1 MNRNKCERIVFGLV
15 PGGLLLVGL
24 FLLLNGAAHMARADG
39 GDLFVTTGGSGD
51 CSQAN
56 PCDLHTALDSASDGA
71 ALYIAEGTYTGSG
84 GAVLTVT
91 HSLTLHGGWDGTTAS
106 PPVCDPGAHPTTMD
120 AEGTRRGVYISGS
133 LTVTLEGFTVT
144 NGVASPE
151 GAGLIA
157 NDTHLTLRGMT
168 FYNNVISTTARAA
181 FGGGAM
187 VERGILQVEGCTFRA
202 NSAWGDKISKGGGLV
217 ISNTLAATV
226 TGSLFQDNDAWY
238 DSGLL
243 FWAASGVGERVPLT
257 LRGNRFV
264 GNGRGNSPGIAGG
277 GYTGAF
283 EITNANA
290 RVEDNVVEQNEFATG
305 RGAIKVSRSDL
316 YMARN
321 IISGNTSHYH
331 ASGLYLDRPSSPFT
345 LVNNVIVDNQA
356 TYYWQDHQCVLIR
369 GGVGQMRHNTIAR
382 NVGRAGI
389 RVEEGAA
396 VTMTN
401 ILLVSHSV
409 GITVSAGSTATLEG
423 TLWGSDAWANDTDW
437 GGDGAIVTGVVNIW
451 GDPAFVNPGGGDYHL
466 GPSSEARN
474 AGVDAG
480 VTDDVDGEPRL
491 GIPDIGADEYWAY
504 IYLPLVMR
512 NN

>member
-1 MNRNKCERIVFGLV
+1 MNLSQGKRLVFGLV

-24 FLLLNGAAHMARADG
+24 FLLLNGAAHMARADS

-56 PCDLHTALDSASDGA
+56 PCDLQMALETASDGA
-71 ALYIAEGTYTGSG
+71 ALYVAEGTYTGRG

-120 AEGTRRGVYISGS
+120 AEGTRRGVYISDS

-144 NGVASPE
+144 NGVASSA

-157 NDTHLTLRGMT
+157 NATRLTLRGMT
-168 FYNNVISTTARAA
+168 FYSNVISTTARAA

-187 VERGILQVEGCTFRA
+187 VEGGTLQVVDSTFQA
-202 NSAWGDKISKGGGLV
+202 NSVRGGQTSEGGGLV

-226 TGSLFQDNDAWY
+226 TGNLFQDNDAWHA
-238 DSGLL
+238 SGLL
-243 FWAASGVGERVPLT
+243 CWAPSGGGERVSLT

-264 GNGRGNSPGIAGG
+264 GNGRGNSPGTVNG
-277 GYTGAF
+277 GYAGAIK
-283 EITNANA
+283 ITHANA
-290 RVEDNVVEQNEFATG
+290 RVEDNLVEQNASAAG
-305 RGAIKVSRSDL
+305 RGAIQVSYSDL

-321 IISGNTSHYH
+321 IISGNRSYYH
-331 ASGLYLDRPSSPFT
+331 ASSLYLDYLSSPFT
-345 LVNNVIVDNQA
+345 LVNNVIVENQA
-356 TYYWQDHQCVLIR
+356 TYSWVKHQSVLIR
-369 GGVGQMRHNTIAR
+369 GSAGQMLHNTIAR
-382 NVGRAGI
+382 SDNTYGI
-389 RVEEGAA
+389 RLEEGASVA
-396 VTMTN
+396 LTN
-401 ILLVSHSV
+401 TLLVSHTV
-409 GITVSAGSTATLEG
+409 GITVTAGSTATLEG
-423 TLWGSDAWANDTDW
+423 TLWGSGSWANGTDW
-437 GGDGAIVTGVVNIW
+437 DGDGAIDTGTVNIW
-451 GDPAFVNPGGGDYHL
+451 GDPGFVNPGGGDYHL

-474 AGVDAG
+474 AGVEAG

-491 GIPDIGADEYWAY
+491 GIPDIGADEYWWY
-504 IYLPLVMR
+504 VYLPLVIR